1 MNEKYQMSIL
11 SVLSF
16 SLLAVSTLADTDQ
29 RITVSG
35 YGVIGYHQYNWE
47 MDPDRRARFDIERFV
62 ITPRYQVNQKIRF
75 ESDIEFEHGG
85 TGATMELDKF
95 EEFGEFE
102 MEIEKKGARSF

>member
-1 MNEKYQMSIL
+1 
-11 SVLSF
+11 
-16 SLLAVSTLADTDQ
+16 
-29 RITVSG
+29 
-35 YGVIGYHQYNWE
+35 

-75 ESDIEFEHGG
+75 ESEIEFEHGG